1 MEEIRI
7 PSLYPFCLL
16 YLRLSISLPPN
27 LVTYTISVPFS
38 SFHVSRNPIL
48 SRRSL
53 AYLQLS
59 FQPNVPVSSSPSVS
73 DVQEPVRLS
82 SAAVYWEHEASKP
95 FGDGFFKSETTQTST
110 QRSWNSNLSFKT
122 RIRLQTAFLLSSCCM
137 RACLKCRPNRFSSSS
152 SSLISQSFPGMMS
165 LRHNAA
171 RRQSSERASLHGVD
185 SS

>member
-16 YLRLSISLPPN
+16 HLRLFISLPPN

-48 SRRSL
+48 SS
-53 AYLQLS
+53 LQLS
-59 FQPNVPVSSSPSVS
+59 FQPNVPMSSSPSVS
-73 DVQEPVRLS
+73 DVQDPIRLS

-122 RIRLQTAFLLSSCCM
+122 RIRLHFTLLKPLSSSPLV
-137 RACLKCRPNRFSSSS
+137 AC
-152 SSLISQSFPGMMS
+152 
-165 LRHNAA
+165 
-171 RRQSSERASLHGVD
+171 EYV
-185 SS
+185 